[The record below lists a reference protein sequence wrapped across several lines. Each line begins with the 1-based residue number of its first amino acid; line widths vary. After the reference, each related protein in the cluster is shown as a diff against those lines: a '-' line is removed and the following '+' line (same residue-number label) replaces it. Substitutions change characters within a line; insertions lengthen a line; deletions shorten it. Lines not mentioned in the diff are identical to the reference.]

1 MARFSGWAI
10 AFCRSGYKK
19 GSMNLRS
26 LLNSIVGIVSFFGI
40 AVTNARAQTMATD
53 STWSVHVTP
62 NTGDYRIETTNP
74 FWTIGG
80 SVGSTLN
87 NLKTTDGRD
96 GIGAYRQVR
105 FTWTDNGR
113 RAGSIRLYRRE
124 PIAIFSVTYV
134 DAVDHSPGAFPVLK
148 NLPENLLAFRYG
160 EDAHMHP
167 PMFTLKGKDAKEQ
180 YGGPFCLFDHD
191 ANAMVISPASNF
203 MVGMLDGD
211 QEQGISC
218 GLNRTLKNVPAGYTQ
233 QTILAVG
240 HGINRTWDA
249 WGHALTNL
257 YGKKRPA
264 NDADAGLKYLSYW
277 TDNGAAYYYNYD
289 LDKGYANTI
298 LAVKKHLDEIG
309 VPIRSMQLDSW
320 WYPKTFKSVQG
331 DASNKPRAKDPRLP
345 AGTWNRY
352 GGMITYT
359 PSEDLFPDGLKVFD
373 QKLGLPLITHSR
385 WIDPTSPY
393 VKEYKVSGI
402 APVDAKWWDK
412 IIGDI
417 ASWGVM
423 TYEQDWNNYIYNL
436 SPELSDTTWAGD
448 AYMDGM
454 ARACAAHELTM
465 QYCMI
470 LPRNLMQGGAKY
482 ANLTTVRLCSDRW
495 ERGKWRDFL
504 FGSQMASALGA
515 WPWTD
520 VFRSNETANML
531 LCDLSAGM
539 VGLADKIGE
548 ENVANIFHVARKDGV
563 IVKPDEPLVPM
574 DQTYIAQAEGKKHP
588 LVCATGSRDT
598 KYVFAFQSKPG
609 HGDTTAEFSPE
620 ALGISGKI
628 FVYDY
633 FAASGKVA
641 DAKTTFS
648 QALNDDGWAYDVV
661 CPIGKSQMAL
671 VGDLGLFAT
680 CGKQRIAEMAQKA
693 DGLHISVI
701 LAANEKEVTIAV
713 YAPTKPSAEVKN
725 GTLEQL
731 DYNPATGLARVKIAA
746 NTSPRTN
753 GPDATRTMEVNFSLT
768 AKP

>member
-1 MARFSGWAI
+1 
-10 AFCRSGYKK
+10 
-19 GSMNLRS
+19 MNSRS
-26 LLNSIVGIVSFFGI
+26 LLLTIAAIVYLFG
-40 AVTNARAQTMATD
+40 ATSMAAD
-53 STWSVHVTP
+53 SAWTIDVTP
-62 NTGDYRIETTNP
+62 NTGAYQITTSNP
-74 FWTIGG
+74 TWNIGG
-80 SVGSTLN
+80 SIGSTLN
-87 NLKTTDGRD
+87 NVKMSGGRD
-96 GIGAYRQVR
+96 RIGAYHQVR
-105 FTWTDNGR
+105 FTWNDTGR
-113 RAGSIRLYRRE
+113 RAGSIRLYRKQ

-148 NLPENLLAFRYG
+148 NLPRDLLAFRYG
-160 EDAHMHP
+160 EDAHLHP
-167 PMFTLKGKDAKEQ
+167 PMFTLQGKNANEQ

-203 MVGMLDGD
+203 MVAMLAGD

-240 HGINRTWDA
+240 RGINRTWDV
-249 WGHALTNL
+249 WGHALTTL
-257 YGKKRPA
+257 YDKKRPS

-298 LAVKKHLDEIG
+298 LAIKAHLDKIG
-309 VPIRSMQLDSW
+309 VPIHSMQLDSW
-320 WYPKTFKSVQG
+320 WYPKTFNSVQG
-331 DASNKPRAKDPRLP
+331 NASNKPRAKDPRLP

-352 GGMITYT
+352 GGMLTYT
-359 PSEDLFPDGLKVFD
+359 PSPDLFPNGLKTFD
-373 QKLGLPLITHSR
+373 QKLELPLITHSR

-393 VKEYKVSGI
+393 VKEYKISGI
-402 APVDAKWWDK
+402 APVDAKWWNK

-454 ARACAAHELTM
+454 AKACAAHGLTM

-495 ERGKWRDFL
+495 ERGKWRDFI
-504 FGSQMASALGA
+504 FGSQMASALGV

-520 VFRSNETANML
+520 VFRSKETANML

-539 VGLADKIGE
+539 VGLADKIGD

-563 IVKPDEPLVPM
+563 IVKPDEPLVPT
-574 DQTYIAQAEGKKHP
+574 DQTYIAQAEGKKRA
-588 LVCATGSRDT
+588 LVCATSSGNT
-598 KYVFAFQSKPG
+598 KYIFAFQAKPG
-609 HGDTTAEFSPE
+609 HGDKTAEFSPE
-620 ALGISGKI
+620 TLGISGKV

-641 DAKTTFS
+641 DATAKFS
-648 QALNDDGWAYDVV
+648 QDLNEDGWAYDVV

-680 CGKQRIAEMAQKA
+680 CGKQRIAEVTQKP
-693 DGLHISVI
+693 DELRVSVI
-701 LAANEKEVTIAV
+701 LAAKENNVTLGV
-713 YAPTKPSAEVKN
+713 YAPSTPTAKVKN

-731 DYNPATGLARVKIAA
+731 DYNPATGLAQVNIAA
-746 NTSPRTN
+746 NTSTKAS
-753 GPDATRTMEVNFSLT
+753 GLDGTRTIEVKFALP